1 MSYTEK
7 EAKLTTITYDRENIA
22 SKAENIYEAIT
33 IMGRRSEQISLEIKQ
48 ELNQKLDDFAAH
60 NESLDEVFENREQIE
75 VSRYYERLPKPHAYA
90 VEEWENNE
98 IYYRKLEGEDD
109 ES

>member
-7 EAKLTTITYDRENIA
+7 EAELTTITYNREGIA
-22 SKAENIYEAIT
+22 AKAENIYEAIT
-33 IMGRRSEQISLEIKQ
+33 IIGKRAEQISLEIKQ

-75 VSRYYERLPKPHAYA
+75 VSKFYERLPKPQAYA
-90 VEEWENNE
+90 IEEWEENE
-98 IYYRKLEGEDD
+98 IYWRNVEEDP
-109 ES
+109 S

>member
-7 EAKLTTITYDRENIA
+7 EAQNTTVTYNREEIA

-33 IMGRRSEQISLEIKQ
+33 IMGKRAEQIALEIKS

-75 VSRYYERLPKPHAYA
+75 VSRFYERLPKPQAFA
-90 VEEWENNE
+90 VEEWEEDE
-98 IYYRKLEGEDD
+98 IYFRKITED
-109 ES
+109 EEA